1 MNSRAWDPMRR
12 DLDEL
17 VGAGLDIATFCTE
30 VGPFV
35 ARALP
40 SCAGAAESPTWYALD
55 PGSFLVTGVYG
66 PECEIDTAAQMRWE
80 YVDEDVNKSL
90 DVVRNPR
97 GVQTLDE
104 VTNGDPW
111 LSPIYRDYMHDHDL
125 AQEMLVALRTTDG
138 QVWGTVRLN
147 RPKALAAFDESDRDL
162 VRLAAPLLAEGI
174 RRGLLADADCDVPSP
189 GAPGLVVVDTAR
201 RGRGFERQ
209 RRGVALV
216 AARRDGRVSFPCR
229 STRRRSLLSGGGTTR
244 WYFVCGSSM
253 GGGQR
258 CTGLR
263 NELGLAE
270 TVSVIIGSPDIEPL
284 SPVMAAIYGLS
295 AREQQVVEL
304 VLRGHATQ
312 RIALRLR
319 VSPYTVQDHLRHI
332 FAKVGVASRGELVA
346 SLFLE
351 RGE

>member
-1 MNSRAWDPMRR
+1 MNSRAWDRLRR

-17 VGAGLDIATFCTE
+17 VGARLNVATFCAE
-30 VGPFV
+30 AGPQL
-35 ARALP
+35 ARVVP

-55 PGSFLVTGVYG
+55 PCSFLVTGVYG
-66 PECEIDTAAQMRWE
+66 PECEIATAAQMRWE

-90 DVVRNPR
+90 DVVRNPS

-125 AQEMLVALRTTDG
+125 AQEMLVALRTTGG

-147 RPKALAAFDESDRDL
+147 RPKGLAAFDESDRDL
-162 VRLAAPLLAEGI
+162 VRRAAPLLAEGI

-189 GAPGLVVVDTAR
+189 GAPGLVVVDTLGGA
-201 RGRGFERQ
+201 
-209 RRGVALV
+209 VALSANAGAWLSLLPGATV
-216 AARRDGRVSFPCR
+216 GELPVPVHSAAFAALGRRDDPVVLSVRLVNGRWATLHGV
-229 STRRRSLLSGGGTTR
+229 
-244 WYFVCGSSM
+244 
-253 GGGQR
+253 
-258 CTGLR
+258 R

-295 AREQQVVEL
+295 AREQQVAEL

-312 RIALRLR
+312 RIARRLR
-319 VSPYTVQDHLRHI
+319 VSPYTVQEHLRHI

-346 SLFLE
+346 SLFFE

>member
-1 MNSRAWDPMRR
+1 MYSRAWDRLRR

-17 VGAGLDIATFCTE
+17 VGARLDVATFCAE
-30 VGPFV
+30 AGLQL
-35 ARALP
+35 ARVVP
-40 SCAGAAESPTWYALD
+40 SCAGAAESPTWYVLD

-147 RPKALAAFDESDRDL
+147 RPKALAAFDESDRDF

-189 GAPGLVVVDTAR
+189 GAPGLVVVDTL
-201 RGRGFERQ
+201 GGV
-209 RRGVALV
+209 VALSANAGAWLSLLLGASV
-216 AARRDGRVSFPCR
+216 GELPLPVHSAAFAAFGRRDDPVVLRVRLVNGRW
-229 STRRRSLLSGGGTTR
+229 TTLHG
-244 WYFVCGSSM
+244 V
-253 GGGQR
+253 
-258 CTGLR
+258 R

-270 TVSVIIGSPDIEPL
+270 TVSVILGSPDIEPL

-295 AREQQVVEL
+295 AREQQVAEL
-304 VLRGHATQ
+304 VLRGYATR
-312 RIALRLR
+312 RIARRLR
-319 VSPYTVQDHLRHI
+319 VSPYAVQEHLRHI

-346 SLFLE
+346 SLFFE